1 MIVCVAAK
9 QFGNW
14 IWGNASI
21 YNRFGFKQC
30 AMRNTSAAGDAQ
42 ECVCDDQGS
51 SLSLFR
57 RLMYQQLLCAL
68 TARSPLVSLTCC
80 GCSDCAL
87 ALRADG
93 AKIFGFEAL
102 QCGDPGDSP
111 PAPGQLGHAACAAQA
126 LH

>member
-30 AMRNTSAAGDAQ
+30 AMRNSSAAGGGQ

-68 TARSPLVSLTCC
+68 LHPAACCLVSLTCC
-80 GCSDCAL
+80 GCSDGTL
-87 ALRADG
+87 AL
-93 AKIFGFEAL
+93 
-102 QCGDPGDSP
+102 
-111 PAPGQLGHAACAAQA
+111 
-126 LH
+126 

>member
-1 MIVCVAAK
+1 MILKMIVRVAAK

-30 AMRNTSAAGDAQ
+30 AMRNTTAAGGGQ

-68 TARSPLVSLTCC
+68 PQPAAFVSSRLP
-80 GCSDCAL
+80 DL
-87 ALRADG
+87 LR
-93 AKIFGFEAL
+93 L
-102 QCGDPGDSP
+102 
-111 PAPGQLGHAACAAQA
+111 L
-126 LH
+126 